1 MELDNEIASKVKK
14 VYDRYYASE
23 ITSEEAM
30 YQLELI
36 INEVENN
43 DE

>member
-1 MELDNEIASKVKK
+1 MELDDETSAKVKK
-14 VYDRYYASE
+14 VYDKYYASE

-36 INEVENN
+36 INEVENE